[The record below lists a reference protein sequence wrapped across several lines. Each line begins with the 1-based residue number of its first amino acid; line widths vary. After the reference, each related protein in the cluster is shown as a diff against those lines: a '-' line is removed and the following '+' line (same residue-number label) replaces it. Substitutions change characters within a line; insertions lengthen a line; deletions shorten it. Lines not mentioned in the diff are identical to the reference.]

1 MGFQISNHTTSF
13 VGTMVRT
20 TNVQWTRQVRFRK
33 KLKMV
38 GMEFPYVSI
47 LDQNKINNYTLCNFK
62 FKLKY

>member
-1 MGFQISNHTTSF
+1 
-13 VGTMVRT
+13 
-20 TNVQWTRQVRFRK
+20 
-33 KLKMV
+33 MV